1 MTRYLLDTG
10 IAGDFVNRRRGVYE
24 RARRAVADG
33 HRIGIGLPV
42 LAELHYGVEYSASAE
57 RNRVLLRGALADL
70 ILWPLT
76 EEATEIYGRVRADL
90 LGWWVVQA
98 IDLLVAA
105 IALSLK
111 HCTVVF
117 ERQRSD
123 GRTRAKLVGRELGD
137 LRRSADGATHAHR
150 RGGRRGEV
158 TGAGGD
164 HAYPAARRASRIPP
178 LPVREGPGQRR
189 RPVPG
194 RTRST
199 NGACATRRRTHSTRT
214 PPRSRRCSTTWPAC
228 PRDPLC
234 LAWLPRAVGR
244 RSVQQFVV
252 LQRDAESGR

>member
-57 RNRVLLRGALADL
+57 RNRVLLRRALADL

-90 LGWWVVQA
+90 RRAGRVVQA

-111 HCTVVF
+111 HCTVVS
-117 ERQRSD
+117 SD
-123 GRTRAKLVGRELGD
+123 SD
-137 LRRSADGATHAHR
+137 LTA
-150 RGGRRGEV
+150 
-158 TGAGGD
+158 
-164 HAYPAARRASRIPP
+164 
-178 LPVREGPGQRR
+178 
-189 RPVPG
+189 VPG
-194 RTRST
+194 LSVE
-199 NGACATRRRTHSTRT
+199 NWAT
-214 PPRSRRCSTTWPAC
+214 
-228 PRDPLC
+228 
-234 LAWLPRAVGR
+234 
-244 RSVQQFVV
+244 
-252 LQRDAESGR
+252 